1 MYLWIMWRV
10 ILPTVTR
17 LTKHDH
23 MIAEMPSTL
32 VLLTTA
38 TTESLLIHI
47 PLFLPEKTIHK
58 EANEL
63 LRDRFVSLG

>member
-32 VLLTTA
+32 LLL